1 MHEEDLKWAD
11 TNCGHSSEETVNI
24 GKFFAKCLYGVV
36 LQVRVS
42 YN

>member
-11 TNCGHSSEETVNI
+11 ASCGHSSEETVNS
-24 GKFFAKCLYGVV
+24 GKFFAKCLFGVV

>member
-1 MHEEDLKWAD
+1 MPEEHLKWAD
-11 TNCGHSSEETVNI
+11 TNCGHSSEETVNS
-24 GKFFAKCLYGVV
+24 GKFFAKCLFGVA